1 MSWGAWRNHKPAQ
14 ETVVGGTHKRRSD
27 FAQDE
32 RGRSRVA
39 QDTGKEMTPYAG
51 SQTPLNGCGDIYLPV
66 TPCPKPRMTQR
77 DRWKTRPAVVR
88 YRQFCDAVRDTW
100 PVGVTYPEAG
110 AHVTFWLPMPRSWSK
125 RKRDT
130 MRGQPHQQKP
140 DRDNL
145 EKALMDAMCEDDAHV
160 WDGRTTKR
168 WADTGYITITT
179 NEG

>member
-1 MSWGAWRNHKPAQ
+1 MRWKASDLSGLRI
-14 ETVVGGTHKRRSD
+14 VG
-27 FAQDE
+27 
-32 RGRSRVA
+32 
-39 QDTGKEMTPYAG
+39 DTGKRAPESVSTARKASYNKRDYRGEKVPQSERQGPA
-51 SQTPLNGCGDIYLPV
+51 NGREDIYLPV
-66 TPCPKPRMTQR
+66 TPYGKPRMTRR
-77 DRWKTRPAVVR
+77 DQWAKRPAVIR
-88 YRQFCDAVRDTW
+88 YRAFCDAVRAAW
-100 PVGVTYPEAG
+100 PAGVPYPAAG
-110 AHVTFWLPMPRSWSK
+110 AHVTFWLPMPKSWSK
-125 RKRDT
+125 RKRDA

>member
-1 MSWGAWRNHKPAQ
+1 MKGFENWRPDPARVISD
-14 ETVVGGTHKRRSD
+14 TSKRRSD
-27 FAQDE
+27 LAQDE
-32 RGRSRVA
+32 RRRSRVA
-39 QDTGKEMTPYAG
+39 QDDKKACVAYAG
-51 SQTPLNGCGDIYLPV
+51 TQAPLNGREDIYLPV
-66 TPCPKPRMTQR
+66 TPYGKPRMTRR
-77 DRWKTRPAVVR
+77 DQWAKRPAVIR
-88 YRQFCDAVRDTW
+88 YRAFCDAVRAAW
-100 PVGVTYPEAG
+100 PAGIPYPAAG
-110 AHVTFWLPMPRSWSK
+110 AHVTFWLPMPKSWSK
-125 RKRDT
+125 RKRDA